1 MMTALAVLLAASVI
15 ASVLAAAVC
24 RQPSKRTAV
33 RRAAHTENA
42 KEAQY
47 MHNFW
52 NYDGGEQEEFD
63 A

>member
-1 MMTALAVLLAASVI
+1 MMTALAVLLLASGIAAI
-15 ASVLAAAVC
+15 LAAAAC
-24 RQPSKRTAV
+24 RRPHDETTGS
-33 RRAAHTENA
+33 RAARTESA
-42 KEAQY
+42 REAHY